1 MTKSHSLSV
10 LLLAILFMGASAQD
24 VADLNQRAKQA
35 LENGQAADA
44 VLYLESAAALK
55 PDDSVLARNLGY
67 AYFKRGQAHYDAFAW
82 EAALGDYRRAIVK
95 VPDEVGY
102 RLHLASL
109 ALRLY
114 RLDEALS
121 ASRSAVKADPE
132 NALAHQLLGDTLNL
146 LDELP
151 QAQVAYRKAQEL
163 GDDELAARAAK
174 ALARTGRQYA
184 VEKDYRTDVTSTF
197 VIRHPGD
204 TEFLELAELL
214 DRARAEVCNTF
225 DEFPRNKAIVV
236 LYPPEAFRAVTGAH
250 DWVGGLFD
258 RKIRLPVA
266 DPKLDG
272 ERIEASFR
280 HEYTHL
286 IMSELSPRC
295 PVYLN
300 EGLAQLAEYGR
311 GQGISRLVEY
321 MEKSGIARQDLPR
334 IEDLPESFLELGDS
348 GQVHLGYL
356 LSFAFVD
363 HVVSQHGMGAAIRWV
378 RALEGQSPA
387 EAYQKAIGRTL
398 QHEETLFRELVR
410 TARG

>member
-1 MTKSHSLSV
+1 V
-10 LLLAILFMGASAQD
+10 LLLLFAVLFMGSSRQD
-24 VADLNQRAKQA
+24 VTDLNQRAKQA
-35 LENGQAADA
+35 LEKGQAADA
-44 VLYLESAAALK
+44 VLYLESAVNLK
-55 PDDSVLARNLGY
+55 PDDAVLARNLGY

-82 EAALGDYRRAIVK
+82 DAALGDYRRAIAK
-95 VPDEVGY
+95 APDVVGY

-121 ASRSAVKADPE
+121 ASQAAVKAEPE
-132 NALAHQLLGDTLNL
+132 NALAYQLLGDTLNL
-146 LDELP
+146 LDKLP
-151 QAQVAYRKAQEL
+151 QAKVAYRKAQEL
-163 GDDELAARAAK
+163 GDVELAARAGK
-174 ALARTGRQYA
+174 ALARTERQHA

-204 TEFLELAELL
+204 TEFLELAGLL

-311 GQGISRLVEY
+311 GEGIPRLVEY
-321 MEKSGIARQDLPR
+321 MERSGIARQDLPR
-334 IEDLPESFLELGDS
+334 IEDLPESFLEIGDS

-378 RALEGQSPA
+378 RALEGQSAA
-387 EAYQKAIGRTL
+387 EAYQKVIGRTL